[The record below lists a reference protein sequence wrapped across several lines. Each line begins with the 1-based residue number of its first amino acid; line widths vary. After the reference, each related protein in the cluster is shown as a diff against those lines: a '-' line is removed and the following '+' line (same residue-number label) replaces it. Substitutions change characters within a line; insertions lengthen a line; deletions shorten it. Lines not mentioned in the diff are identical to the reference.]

1 MTAPAFP
8 ISRPRRMR
16 RDDFSRRLQRESVL
30 TTNDLMQGLF
40 VCEGTNVREDIN
52 GMPGM
57 FRTSIDLLL
66 YDAQRCVELGIPAIA
81 IFPSI
86 PAAQKWADGHEAWKS
101 DGLIPRAVRAI
112 KAKFPELG
120 VMTDVALDPYTS
132 HGQDGLLGDNGYVL
146 NDETIEALIKQAL
159 AQARAGAD
167 MVGPSDMMDGRIGRI
182 RAALDAEGF
191 IHTRIVAYAAKYA
204 SAFYGPYREAVGS
217 AAGLGKANK
226 LQYYL
231 DPTNS
236 DEALREAQA
245 DLAEGADMI
254 MVKPGLPYL
263 DVLYRMKETFR
274 APTAVYQVSGEYAM
288 IKAAAERGWLDEE
301 KAMMESLT
309 AFKRAGADCI
319 VTYFA
324 IPAAQFL
331 ARQK

>member
-1 MTAPAFP
+1 MSFAPYPQFRA
-8 ISRPRRMR
+8 RRMR
-16 RDDFSRRLQRESVL
+16 RDDFSRRMQRESVL

-40 VCEGTNVREDIN
+40 VCEGDGVRDAIN

-66 YDAQRCVELGIPAIA
+66 QDAQTCVALGIPAIA
-81 IFPSI
+81 LFPSI
-86 PAAQKWADGHEAWKS
+86 PAAQKLPGGDEAWNAE
-101 DGLIPRAVRAI
+101 GLIPRAI
-112 KAKFPELG
+112 KALKASFPQLG

-132 HGQDGLLGDNGYVL
+132 HGQDGLLTDAGYVL
-146 NDETIEALIKQAL
+146 NDETIEALVKQAL
-159 AQARAGAD
+159 AQARAGSD

-182 RAALDAEGF
+182 RAALDQEGF
-191 IHTRIVAYAAKYA
+191 IHTRIVAYSAKYA

-236 DEALREAQA
+236 DEALREAEA
-245 DLAEGADMI
+245 DIAEGADML

-263 DVLYRMKETFR
+263 DVLQRMKEKFR
-274 APTAVYQVSGEYAM
+274 RPTAVYQVSGEYAM
-288 IKAAAERGWLDEE
+288 IKAAAEKGWLDEE

-324 IPAAQFL
+324 MDAARVL
-331 ARQK
+331 KR

>member
-1 MTAPAFP
+1 
-8 ISRPRRMR
+8 MR
-16 RDDFSRRLQRESVL
+16 ADEFSRRMQRESVL

-40 VCEGTNVREDIN
+40 VCEGQGIVEPIAA
-52 GMPGM
+52 MPGM
-57 FRTSIDLLL
+57 ARKSIDLTLK
-66 YDAQRCVELGIPAIA
+66 DCEECVRLGIPAIA

-86 PAAQKWADGHEAWKS
+86 PPAQKTLDGRESWN
-101 DGLIPRAVRAI
+101 DEGLIPRFVRAL
-112 KAKFPELG
+112 KKEFPHLG

-132 HGQDGLLGDNGYVL
+132 HGQDGILTDSGYVL
-146 NDETIEALIKQAL
+146 NDETIDSLVKQAL
-159 AQARAGAD
+159 AQARAGTD
-167 MVGPSDMMDGRIGRI
+167 MLGPSDMMDGRVGRI

-191 IHTRIVAYAAKYA
+191 IHTRIVAYTAKYA
-204 SAFYGPYREAVGS
+204 STFYGPYREAVGS

-236 DEALREAQA
+236 DEALREAEA
-245 DLAEGADMI
+245 DIAEGADML

-263 DVLYRMKETFR
+263 DILQRMKATFR
-274 APTAVYQVSGEYAM
+274 RPTAVYQVSGEYAM

-324 IPAAQFL
+324 MAA
-331 ARQK
+331 ARVLSRK

>member
-1 MTAPAFP
+1 MSSPAYP

-16 RDDFSRRLQRESVL
+16 HDDFSRRIQRESVL

-40 VCEGTNVREDIN
+40 VSEGADIAEPIN

-57 FRTSIDLLL
+57 ARKSIDLTLK
-66 YDAQRCVELGIPAIA
+66 DCETCVKLGIPAIA

-86 PAAQKWADGHEAWKS
+86 PAAQKNPQGSESWNEN
-101 DGLIPRAVRAI
+101 GLIPRFVRTL
-112 KAKFPELG
+112 KKEFPQLG

-132 HGQDGLLGDNGYVL
+132 HGQDGILTDEGYVL
-146 NDETIEALIKQAL
+146 NDETIAALVKQAL
-159 AQARAGAD
+159 AQARAGSD
-167 MVGPSDMMDGRIGRI
+167 MIGPSDMMDGRIGRI

-191 IHTRIVAYAAKYA
+191 IHTRIIAYTAKYA

-236 DEALREAQA
+236 DEALREAEA
-245 DLAEGADMI
+245 DIAEGADML

-263 DVLYRMKETFR
+263 DVLQRMKEKFR
-274 APTAVYQVSGEYAM
+274 RPTAVYQVSGEYAM
-288 IKAAAERGWLDEE
+288 IKAAAEKGWLDEE

-309 AFKRAGADCI
+309 AFKRAGADSI
-319 VTYFA
+319 ITYFA
-324 IPAAQFL
+324 MDAARVL
-331 ARQK
+331 MRGV